1 MQAAAPAHR
10 PALLTTPAPATPDAG
25 PPQESAAGTDSG
37 ASSPASSRCTASP
50 TSPGPYH
57 IRPWEVELLEQQQL
71 RSSYPEGYQES
82 EEGSC
87 GSRFTMS
94 PSSPGGQG

>member
-1 MQAAAPAHR
+1 
-10 PALLTTPAPATPDAG
+10 
-25 PPQESAAGTDSG
+25 
-37 ASSPASSRCTASP
+37 
-50 TSPGPYH
+50 
-57 IRPWEVELLEQQQL
+57 VELLEQQQL